1 MKDIKKI
8 LYLSKTFIS
17 IPSVSSNKDKLKKVL
32 EVGLEELKGV
42 KGLTIEYFEKDGV
55 PSALVY
61 QSSKRPKRFKVILN
75 AHLDVVAAKDNQFK
89 PYEENG
95 RLYGRGA
102 IDMKAAAA
110 VEILAFK
117 KIVETCHGVSLPI
130 GLQLVTDEEVGG
142 FKGTLYQLEKGVRA
156 DFVVAGEPTDF
167 GINNKAK
174 GIIWLKIKTK
184 GITGHGAYPWQGKN
198 ALVLANKIV
207 NNILKN
213 YPIPKK
219 ETWQTTF
226 NLAKIETTNTTF
238 NKIPDEAIISFDC
251 RYIPEELKGLSFEKG
266 KNLFLNKIK
275 KIIDKEGELEIILF
289 EPPQITEEKNPF
301 VLKLKKSIEKI
312 TRKKSKTIVKH
323 GGSDIR
329 HFNRFDCDG
338 VTFGP
343 IGQGLHS
350 DNEWVDIKSLE
361 QYYFILEDFL
371 KASLS

>member
-1 MKDIKKI
+1 MLQKI
-8 LYLSKTFIS
+8 LSLTRTLIS
-17 IPSVSSNKDKLKKVL
+17 IKSNSSNKEALKTVL
-32 EVGLEELKGV
+32 DVALKELKEI
-42 KGLTIEYFEKDGV
+42 KNLTIEYFEKDGV

-61 QSSKRPKRFKVILN
+61 QGNKRPKRFKVILN

-95 RLYGRGA
+95 KLYGRGA

-117 KIVETCHGVSLPI
+117 HFVETCHGVSLPI
-130 GLQLVTDEEVGG
+130 GLQLVTDEEIGG

-156 DFVVAGEPTDF
+156 DFVIAGEPTDF

-184 GITGHGAYPWQGKN
+184 GVSGHGAYPWLGKN
-198 ALVLANKIV
+198 ALVLANNIV
-207 NNILKN
+207 NKIFKN

-219 ETWQTTF
+219 ESWQTTF
-226 NLAKIETTNTTF
+226 NLAKIETNNTTF

-251 RYIPEELKGLSFEKG
+251 RYIPEEFKGLSFEKG
-266 KNLFLNKIK
+266 KKKLLEKIR
-275 KIIDKEGELEIILF
+275 KIVGKEVEVEIILF
-289 EPPQITEEKNPF
+289 EPPQFTDIKNPF
-301 VLKLKKSIEKI
+301 ILKLKKSIEKI
-312 TRKKSKTIVKH
+312 IGKKAKIIAKH

-329 HFNRFDCDG
+329 HFNRFGCQG

-343 IGQGLHS
+343 IGGNLHTEG
-350 DNEWVDIKSLE
+350 EWVDIKSLE
-361 QYYFILEDFL
+361 KYYFILKDFL
-371 KASLS
+371 LNIK